1 MESLTMTAAPT
12 AVVPP
17 TLSIRK
23 LATEQFGEILD
34 EERHIFTFPNGLLGF
49 EELREFIIVRDERT
63 EPVRWLLSVEHPEL
77 SFPVMSPYL
86 LLPSYSPGNDY
97 CDHQRFTP
105 LVILTLSSEGA
116 TANLKAPIVLDVQNQ
131 RGVQIIIPSDK
142 YSTQYPLGIQQSS
155 QR

>member
-1 MESLTMTAAPT
+1 MESLTMTSAPP
-12 AVVPP
+12 AVVTP
-17 TLSIRK
+17 TMSIRK
-23 LATEQFGEILD
+23 LATEQFGEILV

-49 EELREFIIVRDERT
+49 EELHEFIIVRDERT

-86 LLPSYSPGNDY
+86 LLPSYSAGNGY

-105 LVILTLSSEGA
+105 LVILTLGTDGA

-131 RGVQIIIPSDK
+131 RGEQIIIPSNK
-142 YSTQYPLGIQQSS
+142 YSTQHPLGIQQLS